1 MMNRPA
7 LTITLCGIAS
17 QADEAAIQMVEQS
30 KVEQI
35 KVEQIKV
42 EQIKVEQ
49 IKAEQSKGDGAD
61 DEREAK
67 VLAAAMQG
75 LAVSRGKVVTGWFV
89 DAGVAVER
97 LFSCRPQVLADDSAP
112 RVMISL

>member
-1 MMNRPA
+1 MNRPA

-30 KVEQI
+30 
-35 KVEQIKV
+35 
-42 EQIKVEQ
+42 KVEQ

>member
-42 EQIKVEQ
+42 EQAKV
-49 IKAEQSKGDGAD
+49 EQSKGDGAD